1 MRRWTAPKRLKRTF
15 PGEFDSILE
24 LDRIIIPVHL
34 GIHWVCAVISLQDS
48 QIWWF
53 DSLGVSV
60 TAPQAGCTAMMG
72 TTAHTWACTGGGVY
86 VVTSLQNSYF

>member
-34 GIHWVCAVISLQDS
+34 GMHWVCAVISLQDS

-53 DSLGVSV
+53 DSLGVSALHAGID
-60 TAPQAGCTAMMG
+60 TALQACALP
-72 TTAHTWACTGGGVY
+72 WWK
-86 VVTSLQNSYF
+86 